1 MFQWRRDESARKYRA
16 ILLTDS
22 GKLTIFVIVPRI
34 FVEPALWKRTISSM
48 AYNRN
53 DFSLQDF
60 DYRIEKRHKKKK
72 VKVNRRI
79 LLGCSFY
86 SYRFWNCFSRS
97 NFWKIGFDIKFI
109 VRFNMEL
116 IFGKYE
122 KEIQTSLDC
131 SEYLYSNIVK
141 LISKIWLQL
150 FIAI

>member
-1 MFQWRRDESARKYRA
+1 
-16 ILLTDS
+16 
-22 GKLTIFVIVPRI
+22 
-34 FVEPALWKRTISSM
+34 M

-86 SYRFWNCFSRS
+86 SHRFWNCFSRS
-97 NFWKIGFDIKFI
+97 NFWKIEFDIKFI

-116 IFGKYE
+116 IFGKYDDTRR
-122 KEIQTSLDC
+122 KFRLP
-131 SEYLYSNIVK
+131 
-141 LISKIWLQL
+141 
-150 FIAI
+150 